1 VSRAVDAEARTTSAP
16 ESAAPSAPA
25 AGPLHGVL
33 VLDLTRVVAGPYC
46 TMMLAD
52 LGATVIK
59 IENPRDPDYVRTFPP
74 MVEEGGER
82 LSGFFAQYN
91 RRKLGVTLDL
101 KSSQGRELFL
111 SMVRKAH
118 VVVENFRPGT
128 MRKLGLGFDELQRV
142 NPRLIYTAISGFG
155 QSGPN
160 SARPAYDNSAQA
172 SGGLWSMNGTPNEPQ
187 RVGTI
192 IGDLAA
198 SLYAALGTVAALREA
213 ESKGVGRLVDI
224 SQQDAVF
231 TLTENAVVNFTTQ
244 RKIAQPLGNDHPFV
258 RPYGR
263 YACKDGYVFFGAY
276 TDKFWQEACA
286 AFGAPELATDP
297 EIETMEKR
305 FDPDV
310 YARRVEPII
319 RRWFADKTKQELEA
333 IASDRFPL
341 SPIKNIAE
349 VVEDPHMLA
358 RDMLVQVAYGDAK
371 VKVFGSAVRLSD
383 AAAEEEPRVPL
394 LGEHNEAVFLGW
406 LGLDRHFFESLCA
419 SRVI

>member
-1 VSRAVDAEARTTSAP
+1 MAAAENEVPT
-16 ESAAPSAPA
+16 APA
-25 AGPLHGVL
+25 LGPLHGVL

-59 IENPRDPDYVRTFPP
+59 IENPQDPDYVRTFPP
-74 MVEEGGER
+74 MVEQGEER
-82 LSGFFAQYN
+82 LSGSAQYN
-91 RRKLGVTLDL
+91 RHKLGVTLDL
-101 KSSQGRELFL
+101 KSAQGRELFL
-111 SMVRKAH
+111 DMVRRAH

-142 NPRLIYTAISGFG
+142 NPRLIYTGISGFG

-172 SGGLWSMNGTPNEPQ
+172 SGGLWSMNGAPGEPQ

-213 ESKGVGRLVDI
+213 ESKGVGRLVDV

-244 RKIAQPLGNDHPFV
+244 RKVAQPLGNDHPFV

-263 YACKDGYVFFGAY
+263 YECQDGHVFFGAY
-276 TDKFWQEACA
+276 TDKFWQEACG
-286 AFGAPELATDP
+286 AFGTPELATDP
-297 EIETMEKR
+297 EIDTMEKR
-305 FDPDV
+305 FDLEV
-310 YARRVEPII
+310 YERRVEPII
-319 RRWFADKTKQELEA
+319 RRWFADRTKQQLET

-349 VVEDPHMLA
+349 VIEDPHMLA
-358 RDMLVQVAYGDAK
+358 RDMLVQVGYGDAK
-371 VKVFGSAVRLSD
+371 VKVFGSAVHLSG
-383 AAAEEEPRVPL
+383 ASAGAEPRVPTV
-394 LGEHNEAVFLGW
+394 GEHNEAVYLNW
-406 LGLDRHFFESLCA
+406 LGLDRQSFESLRE
-419 SRVI
+419 SKVI

>member
-1 VSRAVDAEARTTSAP
+1 MPTETQIPT
-16 ESAAPSAPA
+16 APSV
-25 AGPLHGVL
+25 GPLQGVL

-74 MVEEGGER
+74 MVEQGEER

-91 RRKLGVTLDL
+91 RHKLGVTLDL
-101 KSSQGRELFL
+101 KSTRGRELFL
-111 SMVRKAH
+111 DMVKKAH

-128 MRKLGLGFDELQRV
+128 MHKLGLGFEELRRI
-142 NPRLIYTAISGFG
+142 NPRLIYTGISGFG

-172 SGGLWSMNGTPNEPQ
+172 SGGLWSMNGTPGEPQ

-213 ESKGVGRLVDI
+213 ESKGIGRLVDI

-231 TLTENAVVNFTTQ
+231 TLTENAVVNFTAE

-263 YACKDGYVFFGAY
+263 YECKDGHVFFGAY

-286 AFGAPELATDP
+286 AFGTPELAKDP
-297 EIETMEKR
+297 EIDSMEKR
-305 FDPDV
+305 FDPGV
-310 YARRVEPII
+310 YARRVEPIV
-319 RRWFADKTKQELEA
+319 RGWFADKTKKELEA

-358 RDMLVQVAYGDAK
+358 RDMLMQVGYGEAK
-371 VKVFGSAVRLSD
+371 VKVFGSAVHLTGASTDVGPRAPLGD
-383 AAAEEEPRVPL
+383 EPRVPMI
-394 LGEHNEAVFLGW
+394 GEDNEAVYLNW
-406 LGLDRHFFESLCA
+406 LGLDRPAFESLRD
-419 SRVI
+419 SKVI

>member
-1 VSRAVDAEARTTSAP
+1 MNASQNALPTAP
-16 ESAAPSAPA
+16 TV
-25 AGPLHGVL
+25 GPLHGVL

-59 IENPRDPDYVRTFPP
+59 IENPQDPDYVRTFPP
-74 MVEEGGER
+74 MVEQGKER

-91 RRKLGVTLDL
+91 RHKLGVTLDL
-101 KSSQGRELFL
+101 KSVAGRELFL
-111 SMVRKAH
+111 DMVRKAH

-128 MRKLGLGFDELQRV
+128 MRKLGLGFEELRRV
-142 NPRLIYTAISGFG
+142 NPRLIYTGISGFG

-172 SGGLWSMNGTPNEPQ
+172 SGGLWSMNGTPGEPQ

-231 TLTENAVVNFTTQ
+231 TLTENAVVNFTAQ

-263 YACKDGYVFFGAY
+263 YECKDGHVFFGAY

-286 AFGAPELATDP
+286 AFGTPELATDP
-297 EIETMEKR
+297 EIDSMEKR
-305 FDPDV
+305 FDLEV

-358 RDMLVQVAYGDAK
+358 RDMLVQVGYGDAK
-371 VKVFGSAVRLSD
+371 VKVFGSAVHLSG
-383 AAAEEEPRVPL
+383 ASAGAEPRVPTI
-394 LGEHNEAVFLGW
+394 GEHNEAVYLNW
-406 LGLDRHFFESLCA
+406 LGLDRHAFESL
-419 SRVI
+419 RENKVI

>member
-1 VSRAVDAEARTTSAP
+1 
-16 ESAAPSAPA
+16 
-25 AGPLHGVL
+25 
-33 VLDLTRVVAGPYC
+33 
-46 TMMLAD
+46 MMLAD

-59 IENPRDPDYVRTFPP
+59 IENPQDPDYVRTFPP
-74 MVEEGGER
+74 MVEQGEER

-91 RRKLGVTLDL
+91 RHKFGITLDL
-101 KSSQGRELFL
+101 KSAQGRELFL
-111 SMVRKAH
+111 DMVKKAH

-128 MRKLGLGFDELQRV
+128 MRKLGLGFEELRKV
-142 NPRLIYTAISGFG
+142 NPRLIYTGISGFG

-172 SGGLWSMNGTPNEPQ
+172 SGGLWSMNGAPGEPQ

-213 ESKGVGRLVDI
+213 ESKGVGRLVDV

-244 RKIAQPLGNDHPFV
+244 RKIAEPLGNDHPFV

-263 YACKDGYVFFGAY
+263 YECKDGHVFFGAY

-286 AFGAPELATDP
+286 AFGTPEFATDP
-297 EIETMEKR
+297 EIDSMEKR
-305 FDPDV
+305 FDQEV
-310 YARRVEPII
+310 YARRVEPIV

-358 RDMLVQVAYGDAK
+358 RDMLVQVGFGETK
-371 VKVFGSAVRLSD
+371 VKVFGSAVHLSD
-383 AAAEEEPRVPL
+383 APAGAEPRVPTV
-394 LGEHNEAVFLGW
+394 GEHNEAVYLDW
-406 LGLDRHFFESLCA
+406 LGLDRSFFESL
-419 SRVI
+419 RENKVI

>member
-1 VSRAVDAEARTTSAP
+1 M
-16 ESAAPSAPA
+16 AASENEVPTAPA
-25 AGPLHGVL
+25 VGPLHGVL

-59 IENPRDPDYVRTFPP
+59 IENPQDPDYVRTFPP
-74 MVEEGGER
+74 MVEQG
-82 LSGFFAQYN
+82 QYN
-91 RRKLGVTLDL
+91 RHKLGVTLDL
-101 KSSQGRELFL
+101 KSAQGRELFL
-111 SMVRKAH
+111 NMVRKAH

-128 MRKLGLGFDELQRV
+128 MRKLGLGFDELRRV
-142 NPRLIYTAISGFG
+142 NPRLIYTGISGFG
-155 QSGPN
+155 QTGPN

-172 SGGLWSMNGTPNEPQ
+172 SGGLWSMNGTPGEPQ

-231 TLTENAVVNFTTQ
+231 TLTENAVVNFTAE

-263 YACKDGYVFFGAY
+263 YECKDGHVFFGAY
-276 TDKFWQEACA
+276 TDKFWQEACT
-286 AFGAPELATDP
+286 AFGTPGLATDP
-297 EIETMEKR
+297 EIDTMEKR
-305 FDPDV
+305 FDPEV
-310 YARRVEPII
+310 YARRIEPII

-358 RDMLVQVAYGDAK
+358 RDMLVQVAYGEAK
-371 VKVFGSAVRLSD
+371 VKVFGSAVHLSD
-383 AAAEEEPRVPL
+383 AAAGSEPRVPTV
-394 LGEHNEAVFLGW
+394 GEHNEAVYLDW
-406 LGLDRHFFESLCA
+406 LGLDRHSFESLRA
-419 SRVI
+419 SKVI

>member
-1 VSRAVDAEARTTSAP
+1 M
-16 ESAAPSAPA
+16 AAAQNEVPTAPA
-25 AGPLHGVL
+25 VGPLHGVL

-59 IENPRDPDYVRTFPP
+59 IENPQDPDYVRTFPP
-74 MVEEGGER
+74 MLEQGEER

-91 RRKLGVTLDL
+91 RHKYGITLDL
-101 KSSQGRELFL
+101 KSAQGRELFL
-111 SMVRKAH
+111 DMVKKAH

-128 MRKLGLGFDELQRV
+128 MRKLGLGFDELRQV
-142 NPRLIYTAISGFG
+142 NPRLIYTGISGFG

-172 SGGLWSMNGTPNEPQ
+172 SGGLWSMNGAPGEPQ

-213 ESKGVGRLVDI
+213 ESKGVGRLVDV

-263 YACKDGYVFFGAY
+263 YECKDGHVFFGAY

-286 AFGAPELATDP
+286 AFGTPEFATDP
-297 EIETMEKR
+297 EIDSMEKR
-305 FDPDV
+305 FDQAV
-310 YARRVEPII
+310 YARRVEPIV

-358 RDMLVQVAYGDAK
+358 RDMLVQVGFGETK
-371 VKVFGSAVRLSD
+371 VKVFGSAVHLSD
-383 AAAEEEPRVPL
+383 APAGAEPRVPTV
-394 LGEHNEAVFLGW
+394 GEHNETVYLDW
-406 LGLDRHFFESLCA
+406 LGLDRSFFESL
-419 SRVI
+419 RENKVI

>member
-1 VSRAVDAEARTTSAP
+1 MDANEVPT
-16 ESAAPSAPA
+16 APA
-25 AGPLHGVL
+25 VGPLHGVL

-59 IENPRDPDYVRTFPP
+59 IENPHDPDYVRTFPP
-74 MVEEGGER
+74 MVAQGEAR

-91 RRKLGVTLDL
+91 RHKLGVTLDL
-101 KSSQGRELFL
+101 KSAQGRELFL
-111 SMVRKAH
+111 DMVRKAH

-128 MRKLGLGFDELQRV
+128 MRKLGLGFDELRRV
-142 NPRLIYTAISGFG
+142 NPRLVYTGISGFG

-172 SGGLWSMNGTPNEPQ
+172 SGGLWSMNGTPDEPQ

-244 RKIAQPLGNDHPFV
+244 QKIAQPLGNDHPFV

-263 YACKDGYVFFGAY
+263 YDCKDGHVFFGAY
-276 TDKFWQEACA
+276 TDKFWQEACT
-286 AFGAPELATDP
+286 AFGTPELATDP
-297 EIETMEKR
+297 EIDTMEKR
-305 FDPDV
+305 FDQGV
-310 YARRVEPII
+310 YVRRVEPIV
-319 RRWFADKTKQELEA
+319 RRWFADKTKQELET

-349 VVEDPHMLA
+349 VIEDPHMLA
-358 RDMLVQVAYGDAK
+358 RDMLVQVAYGEAK
-371 VKVFGSAVRLSD
+371 VKVFGSAVHLSG
-383 AAAEEEPRVPL
+383 ASAGTEPRVPTV
-394 LGEHNEAVFLGW
+394 GEHNEAVYLNW
-406 LGLDRHFFESLCA
+406 LGLDRHSFESLRE
-419 SRVI
+419 SKVI

>member
-1 VSRAVDAEARTTSAP
+1 MAASENEVPTALAV
-16 ESAAPSAPA
+16 
-25 AGPLHGVL
+25 GPLHGVL

-59 IENPRDPDYVRTFPP
+59 IENPQDPDYVRTFPP
-74 MVEEGGER
+74 MVEQGEER

-91 RRKLGVTLDL
+91 RHKLGVTLDL
-101 KSSQGRELFL
+101 KSAQGRELFL
-111 SMVRKAH
+111 DMVRKAH

-128 MRKLGLGFDELQRV
+128 MRKLGLGFDELRQV
-142 NPRLIYTAISGFG
+142 NPRLIYTGISGFG

-172 SGGLWSMNGTPNEPQ
+172 SGGLWSMNGMPGEPQ

-231 TLTENAVVNFTTQ
+231 TLTENAVVNFTAE

-263 YACKDGYVFFGAY
+263 YECKDGHVFFGAY
-276 TDKFWQEACA
+276 TDKFWQEACT
-286 AFGAPELATDP
+286 AFGTPALARDP
-297 EIETMEKR
+297 EIDSMEKR
-305 FDPDV
+305 FDPEI

-358 RDMLVQVAYGDAK
+358 RDMLVQVAYGEAK
-371 VKVFGSAVRLSD
+371 VKVFGSAVHLSD
-383 AAAEEEPRVPL
+383 AAAGAEPRVPTI
-394 LGEHNEAVFLGW
+394 GEHNEAVYLDW
-406 LGLDRHFFESLCA
+406 LGLDRQSFESLRA
-419 SRVI
+419 SKVI

>member
-1 VSRAVDAEARTTSAP
+1 M
-16 ESAAPSAPA
+16 AASQNEVPNAPA
-25 AGPLHGVL
+25 AGPLQGVL

-59 IENPRDPDYVRTFPP
+59 IENPGDPDYVRTFPP
-74 MVEEGGER
+74 MVEQGTQR

-91 RRKLGVTLDL
+91 RHKLGVTLDL
-101 KSSQGRELFL
+101 KSAQGRELFL
-111 SMVRKAH
+111 DMVKKAH

-128 MRKLGLGFDELQRV
+128 MRKLGLGFEELRRV
-142 NPRLIYTAISGFG
+142 NPRLIYTGISGFG

-172 SGGLWSMNGTPNEPQ
+172 SGGLWSMNGAPGEPQ

-213 ESKGVGRLVDI
+213 ESKGVGRLVDV

-244 RKIAQPLGNDHPFV
+244 QKIAEPLGNDHPFV

-263 YACKDGYVFFGAY
+263 YECKDGHVFFGAY

-286 AFGAPELATDP
+286 AFGTPELATDP
-297 EIETMEKR
+297 EIDSMEKR
-305 FDPDV
+305 FDQAV
-310 YARRVEPII
+310 YARRVEPIV

-358 RDMLVQVAYGDAK
+358 RNMLVQVGFGDTK
-371 VKVFGSAVRLSD
+371 VKVFGSAVHLSD
-383 AAAEEEPRVPL
+383 SAPGAEPRVPTV
-394 LGEHNEAVFLGW
+394 GEHNEAVFLDW
-406 LGLDRHFFESLCA
+406 LGLDRQSFESLRA
-419 SRVI
+419 GKVI

>member
-1 VSRAVDAEARTTSAP
+1 MDESEIPTAPTT
-16 ESAAPSAPA
+16 
-25 AGPLHGVL
+25 GPLHGVL

-52 LGATVIK
+52 MGATVIK
-59 IENPRDPDYVRTFPP
+59 IENPHDPDYVRSFPP
-74 MVEEGGER
+74 MLEQGEDR

-91 RRKLGVTLDL
+91 RHKLGVTLDL
-101 KSSQGRELFL
+101 KSAQGRELFL
-111 SMVRKAH
+111 DMVRKAH

-128 MRKLGLGFDELQRV
+128 MRKLGLGFDELRRV
-142 NPRLIYTAISGFG
+142 NPRLVYTGISGFG

-172 SGGLWSMNGTPNEPQ
+172 SGGLWSMNGTPDQPQ

-213 ESKGVGRLVDI
+213 ESKGVGQLVDI

-231 TLTENAVVNFTTQ
+231 TLTENAVVNFTAH

-263 YACKDGYVFFGAY
+263 YDCKDGHVFFGAY
-276 TDKFWQEACA
+276 TDKFWQEACS
-286 AFGAPELATDP
+286 AFGTPEHATDP
-297 EIETMEKR
+297 EIDTMEKR
-305 FDPDV
+305 FDSAV
-310 YARRVEPII
+310 YARRVEPIV

-358 RDMLVQVAYGDAK
+358 RDMLVQVAYGEAK
-371 VKVFGSAVRLSD
+371 VKVFGSAVHLSG
-383 AAAEEEPRVPL
+383 ATAGAEPRVPL
-394 LGEHNEAVFLGW
+394 IGEDNEAVYLDW
-406 LGLDRHFFESLCA
+406 LGLERQAFESLRE
-419 SRVI
+419 SKVI